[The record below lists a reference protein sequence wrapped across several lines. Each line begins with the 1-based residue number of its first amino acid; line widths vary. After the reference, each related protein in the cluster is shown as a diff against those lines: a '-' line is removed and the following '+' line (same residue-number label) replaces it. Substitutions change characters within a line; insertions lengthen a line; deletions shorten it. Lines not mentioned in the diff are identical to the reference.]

1 MSAGLPSSHERPLV
15 TLLVDD
21 DERFRER
28 LAKALE
34 ARALVVLQARD
45 QDSALQLATRSIDRA
60 IVDLR
65 MPGPGG
71 LTLIRELLRQQ
82 PAMAVVVLTGYGSIA
97 TAVEAM
103 RLGARDYL
111 TKPCHADRI
120 LSAFESEPERP
131 REDELPYEVPSLARL
146 EWEHI
151 ERVLRECNG
160 NISRAARVLGMHR
173 RTLQHKLAKFPVAR

>member
-1 MSAGLPSSHERPLV
+1 VNQPSQAMLI
-15 TLLVDD
+15 VDD
-21 DERFRER
+21 DDRFRDR
-28 LAKALE
+28 LAKAVA
-34 ARALVVLQARD
+34 ARGYTVHTAHD
-45 QDSALQLATRSIDRA
+45 HPSAMVAIRCQPMRHA

-65 MPGPGG
+65 MPGLGG
-71 LTLIRELLRQQ
+71 LQLIRDLLKQV
-82 PAMAVVVLTGYGSIA
+82 PTLEIVVLTGYGSIA

-120 LSAFESEPERP
+120 LAAFEVEPVTASEG
-131 REDELPYEVPSLARL
+131 EVDYPIPSLARL

-160 NISRAARVLGMHR
+160 NISKTARVLGMHR
-173 RTLQHKLAKFPVAR
+173 RTLQHKLSKFPVSR

>member
-1 MSAGLPSSHERPLV
+1 MTEPALGILI
-15 TLLVDD
+15 VDD
-21 DERFRER
+21 DDRFRER
-28 LAKALE
+28 LAKALAARNYAVE
-34 ARALVVLQARD
+34 AAHDVA
-45 QDSALQLATRSIDRA
+45 SALRAAASQRFERA

-65 MPGPGG
+65 MPAPGG
-71 LTLIRELLRQQ
+71 LQLIRELLSQH
-82 PAMAVVVLTGYGSIA
+82 PGLELVVLTGYGSIA

-111 TKPCHADRI
+111 IKPCHADRI
-120 LSAFESEPERP
+120 LAAFDADPAPAKDEEPTYP
-131 REDELPYEVPSLARL
+131 IPSLARL

-160 NISRAARVLGMHR
+160 NVSKTARVLGMHR

>member
-1 MSAGLPSSHERPLV
+1 VSPGRPLAMLV
-15 TLLVDD
+15 VDD

-28 LAKALE
+28 LSKALS
-34 ARALVVLQARD
+34 ARAYLVLTASNHAQAMTHAAVR
-45 QDSALQLATRSIDRA
+45 RVDRA

-65 MPGPGG
+65 MPGPDG
-71 LTLIRELLRQQ
+71 LVLIRDLLGQQ
-82 PAMAVVVLTGYGSIA
+82 PEIEIVVLTGYGSIA

-120 LSAFESEPERP
+120 LLSFEADSERL
-131 REDELPYEVPSLARL
+131 REEPPGYDIPSLARL

-160 NISRAARVLGMHR
+160 NVSKTARVLGMHR

>member
-1 MSAGLPSSHERPLV
+1 MEQHPTFLIA
-15 TLLVDD
+15 DD
-21 DERFRER
+21 DDRFRDR

-34 ARALVVLQARD
+34 SRGHTVHAAPD
-45 QDSALQLATRSIDRA
+45 TPSALGLATSHRIDRA

-65 MPGPGG
+65 MPAPGG
-71 LTLIRELLRQQ
+71 LQLLRELVALQ
-82 PAMAVVVLTGYGSIA
+82 PGIEVVVLTGYGSIA

-120 LSAFESEPERP
+120 LAAFEADPSPA
-131 REDELPYEVPSLARL
+131 REENLEYEIPSLARL

-160 NISRAARVLGMHR
+160 NISKTARVLGMHR
-173 RTLQHKLAKFPVAR
+173 RTLQHKLSKFPVPR